1 MRKARTPN
9 KKFKNRIKTIGLRIA
24 YYRKYR
30 GLKQEALAERVGY
43 STSYLA
49 RVEACGDN
57 DNVVPTLDF
66 LYQVADALDIPICR
80 LFEDEITQA

>member
-1 MRKARTPN
+1 MRRARIPN
-9 KKFKNRIKTIGLRIA
+9 KKFKSRLKTIGLKIA
-24 YYRKYR
+24 YYRKSR
-30 GLKQEALAERVGY
+30 GMKQEALAERVGY

-66 LYQVADALDIPICR
+66 LYLVADELGVPLSK
-80 LFEDEITQA
+80 LFEED

>member
-1 MRKARTPN
+1 MRRPRISN
-9 KKFKNRIKTIGLRIA
+9 QQFKSRLKTIGLRIA

-30 GLKQEALAERVGY
+30 GLKQEALAELVGY
-43 STSYLA
+43 STSYLS

-66 LYQVADALDIPICR
+66 LYLVADELDIPICK
-80 LFEDEITQA
+80 LFEEEISQS